1 MARKRMQAVL
11 VAVALLQ
18 MPSMALAKD
27 IRVTYAGSMGK
38 VMDQGLG
45 PAFPEQITTAIR
57 GRPGCIR
64 DGTPAC
70 KPQKLRPMCL
80 SPITPGADAN
90 SQRRRADR

>member
-1 MARKRMQAVL
+1 MARKRMQVAL

-45 PAFPEQITTAIR
+45 PAFSRANN
-57 GRPGCIR
+57 
-64 DGTPAC
+64 DGYQGQGQGAYGMARLLASH
-70 KPQKLRPMCL
+70 KLRPMCL
-80 SPITPGADAN
+80 SPSPRGRCKFSKTPG
-90 SQRRRADR
+90 

>member
-1 MARKRMQAVL
+1 MARKRMQVAL

-45 PAFPEQITTAIR
+45 PAFSRANN
-57 GRPGCIR
+57 
-64 DGTPAC
+64 DG
-70 KPQKLRPMCL
+70 
-80 SPITPGADAN
+80 
-90 SQRRRADR
+90 

>member
-1 MARKRMQAVL
+1 MARKRMQVAL

-57 GRPGCIR
+57 GRVRVHTGWH
-64 DGTPAC
+64 AC
-70 KPQKLRPMCL
+70 LQATKLRLMCL
-80 SPITPGADAN
+80 SPSPRGRCKFSKTPG
-90 SQRRRADR
+90 